1 MVVTFGFGDAFWLSP
16 TRQSDTRIR
25 FDELW
30 VPAAAI
36 IETNLKD
43 PDAQQVQKEARA
55 RLRKGKGIK
64 VFSSPKALEGWLKK
78 ENLTLAAREDCIVRA
93 GDPVP
98 GFKKS
103 DAGHAEFFVHCPLS
117 WKQNEN
123 DEIERNEDSIVLHV
137 TIEELQRDTC
147 IILGSD
153 VNSDT
158 LSEIVKATK
167 RHKNER
173 RLEWDV
179 LKLFHH
185 CSYKALNKD
194 GKEDDPTKPVPD
206 VAWLMEDQGQ
216 DRSIIVSSNQKIPS
230 KGSTEDNDQPPHRKA
245 AGYYKS
251 LQNDRNGQFLVT
263 MDDPK
268 KPIKIEI
275 TPSGAKYLL
284 AAPAL
289 AGSSAAAKPMRA
301 G

>member
-1 MVVTFGFGDAFWLSP
+1 M
-16 TRQSDTRIR
+16 
-25 FDELW
+25 
-30 VPAAAI
+30 
-36 IETNLKD
+36 
-43 PDAQQVQKEARA
+43 
-55 RLRKGKGIK
+55 
-64 VFSSPKALEGWLKK
+64 
-78 ENLTLAAREDCIVRA
+78 AAREDCIVRA

-153 VNSDT
+153 VNFDT

-230 KGSTEDNDQPPHRKA
+230 KGSTEDNDQPPHCKA

-251 LQNDRNGQFLVT
+251 LQNDRNGQF
-263 MDDPK
+263 
-268 KPIKIEI
+268 
-275 TPSGAKYLL
+275 
-284 AAPAL
+284 
-289 AGSSAAAKPMRA
+289 
-301 G
+301 